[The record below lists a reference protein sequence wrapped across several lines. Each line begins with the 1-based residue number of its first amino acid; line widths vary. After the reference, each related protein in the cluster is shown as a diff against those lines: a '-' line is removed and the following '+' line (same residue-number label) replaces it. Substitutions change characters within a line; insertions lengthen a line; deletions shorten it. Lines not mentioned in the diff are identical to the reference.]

1 MQDKMKR
8 FNPKPGRIGKLATLM
23 TVTLAISLANLSR
36 ASAVVS
42 LASTSRGDYPANSL
56 EPAFCPVQL
65 EASIASIIDRSSFD
79 TAQWGIAIEPVSEP
93 TVLYQYNSDAFLI
106 PASNIKLLTT
116 AAALRIV
123 GDRPLQDQAS
133 FESWITT
140 INQESDNDLADDLL
154 RRIGGQFAVR
164 SALALVGIDPDS
176 YEQVDGSGLSRSN
189 RAKPSTFVTLLRE
202 MYAQDGS
209 GLFYQSLPIAGV
221 NGTLQ
226 NRFRNTAVEGRVH
239 AKTGTLQGVR
249 ALSGYLENDSYGTI
263 AFSIVVNQPGQ
274 SGQIMTE
281 AIDQIVLQT
290 AQVNRC
296 D

>member
-1 MQDKMKR
+1 MKR
-8 FNPKPGRIGKLATLM
+8 FNPKAGRIGKLATLM
-23 TVTLAISLANLSR
+23 TVTLALSLTNLSR
-36 ASAVVS
+36 ASAVADPAFIS
-42 LASTSRGDYPANSL
+42 SRGDDSTNSL
-56 EPAFCPVQL
+56 ESAFCPVQL
-65 EASIASIIDRSSFD
+65 ESSIASIIDRSSFN

-93 TVLYQYNSDAFLI
+93 TVLYQHNSDAFLI

-123 GDRPLQDQAS
+123 VDRSLQDQSA

-202 MYAQDGS
+202 MYVQDSG

-221 NGTLQ
+221 NGTLR
-226 NRFRNTAVEGRVH
+226 NRFRNTPVEGRVH

-263 AFSIVVNQPGQ
+263 AFSIVINQPGQ